1 MIFQRGLSMVE
12 LVTFIVVVSI
22 GVIGVLSI
30 FNVTLK
36 ANTDPLVNKQ
46 STAIAEAMLDEIL
59 AKNFIVGGYSGS
71 NRAQFDDVSD
81 YADYNHNGIE
91 AIDGSAIDGLENYEI
106 TISIDDTAAL
116 GLPDGDIKRV
126 TAAVTLGVD
135 TITLTGYRT
144 NYE

>member
-1 MIFQRGLSMVE
+1 MVE

-22 GVIGVLSI
+22 GVAGILSI

-36 ANTDPLVNKQ
+36 AGTDPLVNKQ
-46 STAIAEAMLDEIL
+46 STAIAESMLDEIL
-59 AKNFIVGGYSGS
+59 AKNFIVGGYSGT

-81 YADYNHNGIE
+81 YANYHHNGIK
-91 AIDGSAIDGLENYEI
+91 AIDGSAIDGLENYNI

-116 GLPDGDIKRV
+116 GLPNGDIKTV
-126 TAAVTLGVD
+126 TAAVTLGVN
-135 TITLTGYRT
+135 TITLIGYRT